1 MTDSAIAAAALIQQK
16 APGFK
21 PRFAMTLGSGL
32 GDLVNLLENTIKI
45 PYTDLPD
52 FPPCTVAGHAGNL
65 YLGTLNGVPVAFL
78 QGRAHF
84 YEGISSIIA
93 KTYVRTMKLI
103 GAEFFFITNAAG
115 AIREDIAP
123 GDLVLITDYIN
134 FQFQNVLA
142 GPNDDAFGPRFL
154 GVDDVYDLALRN
166 KLLATANQINIDLKQ
181 GVYFAVLGPQFETPA
196 EIRCFR
202 KMGGDVVAMSAINE
216 VVVAHH
222 CGMNVVMVSSI
233 SNMAAGMSTEKL
245 SHELTLS
252 GVKKGAEKMKA
263 LVLEFVKTLN

>member
-1 MTDSAIAAAALIQQK
+1 MTQSAIHAAKIIAQK

-21 PRFAMTLGSGL
+21 PKFAMTLGSGL
-32 GDLVNLLENTIKI
+32 GDLVDLLEDAVKI

-65 YLGTLNGVPVAFL
+65 YLGKLNGVPVAFL

-84 YEGISSIIA
+84 YEGVSHLVA

-103 GAEFFFITNAAG
+103 GCEFFFITNAAG
-115 AIREDIAP
+115 SMREDIAP

-134 FQFQNVLA
+134 FQFQNVLV
-142 GPNDDAFGPRFL
+142 GHNDDDFGPRFL
-154 GVDDVYDLALRN
+154 GMEDVYDLNLRSQLLTSAE
-166 KLLATANQINIDLKQ
+166 KLNIPLKQ

-196 EIRCFR
+196 EVRSY
-202 KMGGDVVAMSAINE
+202 KNMGGDVVAMSAINE
-216 VVVAHH
+216 IVTAHH
-222 CGMNVVMVSSI
+222 CGMKVTMI
-233 SNMAAGMSTEKL
+233 SAVTNMGSGMSDTKI

-252 GVKKGAEKMKA
+252 GAKKGAEKMKA
-263 LVLEFVKTLN
+263 LLLEFVKNL